1 MTMTHNLQN
10 WCDGLFACLFIC
22 LGAEDRTK
30 GLAYARQVLHPWATP
45 PPLLRQFNQIIF
57 LVPNTQMNTDET
69 LNLNT

>member
-10 WCDGLFACLFIC
+10 WCDGLFIC

-30 GLAYARQVLHPWATP
+30 GLAYAKHGLHPWATH
-45 PPLLRQFNQIIF
+45 PPLLGQFNQIIF
-57 LVPNTQMNTDET
+57 PVPNTQINTNET